1 MALCFSFSM
10 AWGQI
15 TTFGYTGSLQTYTV
29 PLGVTS
35 IRIECSGAQGGSGNG
50 GPGGLGATMIGTF
63 AVTPGEV
70 LDVIVGERGLQYGN
84 SGAGGA
90 GSGVTDAA
98 GDPMI
103 VAGGGGGGA
112 TNEAGKPGLTTTTG
126 GSSSG
131 SGGAGGNGGQKGF
144 RSGDCG
150 WAAGGGGFYGNGYG
164 GNGSWDGGGFPG
176 TLGVNGAGMSWASG
190 GAGGVNGGCTFTYPN
205 EGTWGCGGGGAGSY
219 GGAGGGGYSGGAG
232 GQYVDIGGRR
242 GGGGGGSFNGG
253 TDQVNTAGANAGFG
267 EVIIE
272 VLCTGLVTSVSAT
285 EVCEGDEVTLE
296 ASSTTGGTTTWDGGV
311 TDGVAFEPPLGVTTY
326 TATSTSPDDCDFQ
339 VDITVNETPDVTLS
353 VTATEMCDDEE
364 IIFTGGGA
372 DTYTYDP
379 ADVTDGMPYTPAA
392 LGTATYTVT
401 GVITATG
408 CENTAT
414 VDVTMNPTPSV
425 TATASETEICRFE
438 EVTFTEAGDAD
449 TYTWDPAGIVSGV
462 PFTDLPEGTIDVVL
476 TGTFDATG
484 CDTEDIVTV
493 IVNPSPYVN
502 ATSGDENYCDG
513 ETVVLG
519 AGGDADVWVWDPTD
533 LEPGIGTHT
542 YTLTGTYDGGICE
555 TTDEVTITVHANPTV
570 TASADNE
577 EVCVGNDVTLNG
589 GGAESYMWD
598 MGVMDGMPFDPGM
611 PGTTTYTVTGTD
623 ANGCTD
629 EATIDVTVTEEISIT
644 YVVTPET
651 VFEDGEIDITVT
663 GGVAPYTFDW
673 DNDGTGD
680 FDDTEDL
687 TGLADAL
694 YTVVVNGST
703 GCSATEKIVVSTQAS
718 VGEFDQKAI
727 AIYPNPTVDMIT
739 IEFEG
744 TFVYELTDING
755 AIIAHA
761 TATDK
766 EQVSME
772 NVASG
777 VYFVVIK
784 ANDTVQTVKV
794 VKQ

>member
-1 MALCFSFSM
+1 MKRNLLKRFTLLIALCFSFSM

-15 TTFGYTGSLQTYTV
+15 TTFAYTGGMQTWIV
-29 PLGVTS
+29 PGGVTS
-35 IRIECSGAQGGSGNG
+35 IEVTLTGGG
-50 GPGGLGATMIGTF
+50 GGFPYPVGGHFPGLGSEVTAVMS
-63 AVTPGEV
+63 VTPGETLYLFV
-70 LDVIVGERGLQYGN
+70 
-84 SGAGGA
+84 GGA
-90 GSGVTDAA
+90 GANGVSGLTSSGGYNGGGQSGSAF
-98 GDPMI
+98 GFYS
-103 VAGGGGGGA
+103 GGGGGGA
-112 TNEAGKPGLTTTTG
+112 SDIRIG
-126 GSSSG
+126 GTAVSDRV
-131 SGGAGGNGGQKGF
+131 AV
-144 RSGDCG
+144 
-150 WAAGGGGFYGNGYG
+150 AAGGGGAAYNYGSNDNGGHG
-164 GNGSWDGGGFPG
+164 GGLIGGHGLSNGSPSDPGGGGGTQVSGGEAGFWPSYTPG
-176 TLGVNGAGMSWASG
+176 TPGTAGF
-190 GAGGVNGGCTFTYPN
+190 GGVGGP
-205 EGTWGCGGGGAGSY
+205 GTSGGGGGAGY
-219 GGAGGGGYSGGAG
+219 FGGGGGGW
-232 GQYVDIGGRR
+232 
-242 GGGGGGSFNGG
+242 GGGGGGSDWTDPAICDPHTSLVGTNSGNGQI
-253 TDQVNTAGANAGFG
+253 T
-267 EVIIE
+267 IE
-272 VLCTGLVTSVSAT
+272 ILCDGLVTDLSAT
-285 EVCEGDEVTLE
+285 EVCDGEEVTLS
-296 ASSTTGGTTTWDGGV
+296 ATSTNGGTITWDGGV

-339 VDITVNETPDVTLS
+339 VDITVNEIPDVTIS
-353 VTATEMCDDEE
+353 VTSTEMCDDEE
-364 IIFTGGGA
+364 VIFTGGGA
-372 DTYTYDP
+372 DTYSYDP

-401 GVITATG
+401 GVTLAG

-414 VDVTMNPTPSV
+414 VDVTMNPTPTV

-493 IVNPSPYVN
+493 VVNPSPYVN
-502 ATSGDENYCDG
+502 ATSGDENYCEG
-513 ETVVLG
+513 ESVVLG
-519 AGGDADVWVWDPTD
+519 AGGDADVLVWDPTD

-542 YTLTGTYDGGICE
+542 YTVTGTYDGGICE
-555 TTDEVTITVHANPTV
+555 TVDEVTITVHENPTV
-570 TASADNE
+570 TASADND
-577 EVCVGNDVTLNG
+577 EVCVGHDVTLNG

-629 EATIDVTVTEEISIT
+629 EATIDVTVTEEITIT

-703 GCSATEKIVVSTQAS
+703 GCSATEKIIVSTQAS